1 MSHPQQRSTLCS
13 PHFHAKQIKL
23 TKQTPS
29 SGCSLSKEHHHLQRI
44 PQSGPFF
51 KIFSLSA
58 IWSWLSSISRPE
70 TTQIRVL
77 LSKHSL
83 SVEVLIAL
91 GSLNPSHCLAFPSH
105 LSICSGGDNM
115 IFSPGWTWTP
125 RGHTVVMVSL
135 LSFHPVSLA
144 AGAQCYLSSIAITCC
159 PLTAMLSQP
168 PWFPTLGMPG
178 PSVFLHHQ
186 SPPSC
191 LFKDQWEMAHSLGL
205 HSVPPLPGTLG
216 WHLPSLI

>member
-29 SGCSLSKEHHHLQRI
+29 SGCSLSKEYHHLHRI

-51 KIFSLSA
+51 KIFPLSA

-70 TTQIRVL
+70 TTQIRVP

-135 LSFHPVSLA
+135 SSFHCLVS
-144 AGAQCYLSSIAITCC
+144 SRS
-159 PLTAMLSQP
+159 AMLLEFYRNYLLSPDRHAFPASMVSNPGNAWSLSVSP
-168 PWFPTLGMPG
+168 PPIPTLLSLQG
-178 PSVFLHHQ
+178 SVGDGSF
-186 SPPSC
+186 
-191 LFKDQWEMAHSLGL
+191 FGT
-205 HSVPPLPGTLG
+205 PLSATSSRNPWLA
-216 WHLPSLI
+216 PF